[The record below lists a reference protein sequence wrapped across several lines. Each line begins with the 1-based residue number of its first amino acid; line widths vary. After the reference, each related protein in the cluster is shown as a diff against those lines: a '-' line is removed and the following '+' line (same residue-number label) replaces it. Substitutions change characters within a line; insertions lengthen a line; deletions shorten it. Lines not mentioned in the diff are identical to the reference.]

1 MAVDVAGDENIR
13 DLTNDEAVFGLR
25 GKWCFPTPLR
35 GKVASAQ
42 HFPHRF
48 NGVSVGDG
56 SQASNEVVNGF
67 PMVGQQADS
76 MEGEVARISNERGGV
91 VVLLDVLLKGGLRF
105 CWSNCICLL
114 YTSPSPRD

>member
-48 NGVSVGDG
+48 NRVSVGDG

-67 PMVGQQADS
+67 PMIGQQADT

-105 CWSNCICLL
+105 CWSNCIVIA
-114 YTSPSPRD
+114 R